1 VIRRPKERWRGYSSC
16 LSRLDRA
23 FAAAL
28 LLQLGVHEHTGRL
41 NLRGSRSNADD
52 QAGLSGP
59 AGLAETT
66 GAVVGFPEAIVPI
79 DSRYGWDLEGDL
91 EFLTA
96 LVAEL
101 VERYH
106 PPDPKGGRRGACPA
120 EG

>member
-1 VIRRPKERWRGYSSC
+1 MEPNQIKDADI
-16 LSRLDRA
+16 LDIL
-23 FAAAL
+23 F
-28 LLQLGVHEHTGRL
+28 EGR
-41 NLRGSRSNADD
+41 NKDYGAYELRKTYNGRIKKAMT
-52 QAGLSGP
+52 A
-59 AGLAETT
+59 T

-96 LVAEL
+96 PVAEL